1 MAYDG
6 WIKYGDEELV
16 NVLRTALLAEAH
28 GVDSVWTTPE
38 SAEWILRSVGVLPE
52 NYPSALSALSDIEQ
66 APWFTTRD
74 PASAEFFGLLPLSVP
89 ALDDSMVA
97 ASTTEYVTNGGA
109 TGKARH
115 STRSIVVSAAIVAS
129 TDRGADFGKK
139 WLDRT
144 LGKATGGTRCEGVDL
159 RFFAHE
165 GTQYTVAPVEHFR
178 AVRLGRG
185 ATVTRK
191 RTSECSATWLVT
203 FTLTADDPFTYG
215 EPIGRLS
222 TLGAQNPSP
231 LGPGT
236 LKSYGLTTTLT
247 EIPCP
252 VWDYTPVYNPSFPAL
267 VPSPTA
273 PDFRPDG
280 WGATPGKT
288 FRRSWVRINP
298 TPRYEPNLVPKWTL
312 TALAPFDTVRLSV
325 WPNDALIDARCEPLY
340 TVTVGYIPMGVTLTI
355 DPEQEAAYI
364 WDGASAVVRRADTLL
379 FGAEGRPVQWTSFSD
394 DEGLLITMD
403 EFNPSASAGTDGL
416 RLRAKL
422 EFVPKS
428 V

>member
-6 WIKYGDEELV
+6 WIKYGEDELV
-16 NVLRTALLAEAH
+16 NVLRTALLAEEH

-38 SAEWILRSVGVLPE
+38 SVEWMLLSMGYDPE
-52 NYPSALSALSDIEQ
+52 AHPIALSILSNIEY

-74 PASAEFFGLLPLSVP
+74 PASAEFFGLVPLSIP

-115 STRSIVVSAAIVAS
+115 STRSIVASAAIVAS

-165 GTQYTVAPVEHFR
+165 GTPDAAVPVEHFR

-191 RTSECSATWLVT
+191 RTSECAATWLVT

-215 EPIGRLS
+215 EPIGRLG
-222 TLGAQNPSP
+222 TLGAMNP
-231 LGPGT
+231 GAIGTGT
-236 LKSYGLTTTLT
+236 LATFGLTADLT
-247 EIPCP
+247 ETPCP
-252 VWDYTPVYNPSFPAL
+252 VWDYTPLYNPAFPAL

-288 FRRSWVRINP
+288 FRRSWARINP
-298 TPRYEPNLVPKWTL
+298 TPRYEANLVPKWTL

-325 WPNDALIDARCEPLY
+325 WPGEAPLDSMCEPLY
-340 TVTVGYIPMGVTLTI
+340 TVTVAHIPLGVTFTI
-355 DPEQEAAYI
+355 DAEQEVAYV
-364 WDGASAVVRRADTLL
+364 WDGVSAVVRRADSLI
-379 FGAEGRPVQWTSFSD
+379 FGAEGKPVQWSSFSD
-394 DEGLLITMD
+394 NEGLLITLD
-403 EFNPSASAGTDGL
+403 EFTPSATAGTDGL
-416 RLRAKL
+416 RVRAKL
-422 EFVPKS
+422 EFIPKS